1 LGTSPAALQRAR
13 SETAAEKEQRVK
25 AERELTALKSK
36 LFHELGTALP
46 WKSGKHG
53 CLDEGIWTTQGIED
67 VRSPDEGQSAPVFFV
82 KLGGG
87 GIVVFKCVRKG
98 EASRI
103 FVGDRVV
110 QYFGVKTPNLRFVLP
125 SSTEFTVIVD
135 ALQASAAQRQERAKD
150 HEDQTER
157 CLKEVTGMSAKET
170 KYEAIMILQ
179 YVKADRVDEFLRD
192 HDETQDSGGTVGT
205 IFRRIGRLV
214 IADLL
219 IDNPDRFT
227 LYGLDSQDRKVSSVW
242 EHDSTNTGNVL
253 VATSGKDQIV
263 ALDHDLSKL
272 DAEAYVSTTDL
283 SDVPI
288 GTSGSLFRLRQQDQ
302 RNRAIARFMNAFARG
317 GFEEPI
323 GGCAPGKHPTARL
336 VRSLDVN
343 VNEGSEVAG
352 KHFFVGCEPHVR
364 LGMLQGVCL
373 VANFPQL

>member
-1 LGTSPAALQRAR
+1 
-13 SETAAEKEQRVK
+13 
-25 AERELTALKSK
+25 
-36 LFHELGTALP
+36 
-46 WKSGKHG
+46 
-53 CLDEGIWTTQGIED
+53 
-67 VRSPDEGQSAPVFFV
+67 
-82 KLGGG
+82 
-87 GIVVFKCVRKG
+87 
-98 EASRI
+98 
-103 FVGDRVV
+103 
-110 QYFGVKTPNLRFVLP
+110 
-125 SSTEFTVIVD
+125 
-135 ALQASAAQRQERAKD
+135 
-150 HEDQTER
+150 
-157 CLKEVTGMSAKET
+157 MSAKET

-288 GTSGSLFRLRQQDQ
+288 GTSGSLFRLRLQDQ
-302 RNRAIARFMNAFARG
+302 RNRAIARFERIKLHESKPSALSTLGISLHFRRHNHRPERAKR
-317 GFEEPI
+317 I
-323 GGCAPGKHPTARL
+323 VQHLL
-336 VRSLDVN
+336 VDFRI
-343 VNEGSEVAG
+343 
-352 KHFFVGCEPHVR
+352 
-364 LGMLQGVCL
+364 
-373 VANFPQL
+373 